1 MSCIPTELQ
10 VLEDHEA
17 EATLLLTG
25 SAAPHFMQFMMD
37 HCPGQRH
44 NIGRILAGCL
54 HRYRQSRYLQHHY
67 TNDTSDYL
75 PAAVQ
80 DAGAE
85 PSPSAP
91 YPQYPQPQGDSRVL
105 VLSYRGG
112 TGQAF
117 RDALL
122 RGPEFRATRE
132 AMRRAGLAEVTPDK
146 GAVILI
152 PPTYH
157 VSVSQALSSVQL
169 QRHQVIV
176 MAFEAHM
183 LDAVLSQITARQ
195 RPYEHKKAREIFHVK
210 AWG

>member
-1 MSCIPTELQ
+1 MPCIPTELQ

-25 SAAPHFMQFMMD
+25 SAAPHFMQFMLD

-54 HRYRQSRYLQHHY
+54 HRYRQSRYLQHRHK
-67 TNDTSDYL
+67 TEPLICL
-75 PAAVQ
+75 PAALQ
-80 DAGAE
+80 DEGEEAVAST
-85 PSPSAP
+85 PH
-91 YPQYPQPQGDSRVL
+91 PQPHGDNRVL

-112 TGQAF
+112 TGPAF

-132 AMRRAGLAEVTPDK
+132 AMRNAGQAEVAPGR

-152 PPTYH
+152 PPTYYA
-157 VSVSQALSSVQL
+157 SVSQALSRIQL
-169 QRHQVIV
+169 HRHQVIV
-176 MAFEAHM
+176 MASEAHM
-183 LDAVLSQITARQ
+183 LEEVLSQIPARQ
-195 RPYEHKKAREIFHVK
+195 RPYENKKAREIFQVQ